1 MHHLIF
7 LEDMKFENLCY
18 KLDIVKD
25 DQYPKPINLSI
36 NLKVISIKTNKNKS
50 KLEELLVTDSSQC
63 DIVKEEKPN

>member
-1 MHHLIF
+1 MK
-7 LEDMKFENLCY
+7 LENFCY

-25 DQYPKPINLSI
+25 DQYPKPTNLSI
-36 NLKVISIKTNKNKS
+36 DLKVISIKTNKNKS

>member
-7 LEDMKFENLCY
+7 LEDMKLENFCY

-25 DQYPKPINLSI
+25 DQYPKPTNLSI
-36 NLKVISIKTNKNKS
+36 DLKVISIKTNKNKS

-63 DIVKEEKPN
+63 DIVKEDKPN